1 MDSQYDQ
8 NFNSKMTLSTV
19 SASTG
24 NNYEYRIGG
33 RSENWNKYSIFEL
46 FAFKGYLCLKIE
58 PIYSQLPILAVI
70 KSYSDSKD
78 IKSTR
83 SYSNRIGLN
92 VPGNAFNR
100 PGRIDFLA
108 SEMAFNFLEQ
118 WGKIDW
124 NDIKDIKTYSISIGK
139 NTDVDRKKLYKQ
151 ILDAL
156 KHNLP
161 SETGVI
167 YQVISKSITKGGK
180 RKNTKKRSLK
190 KKKKSLKAIR
200 LKRSKKSLKKCR
212 TRKVKKTAF

>member
-1 MDSQYDQ
+1 MASQYDQ

-24 NNYEYRIGG
+24 NKYEFRIGE
-33 RSENWNKYSIFEL
+33 RSEKWNKYSIFEL
-46 FAFKGYLCLKIE
+46 FAFKSYVCLKIK

-70 KSYSDSKD
+70 KSYSDSED

-108 SEMAFNFLEQ
+108 SEKAILFLEQ
-118 WGKIDW
+118 WGEINW
-124 NDIKDIKTYSISIGK
+124 NDINDIKTYSISIGK
-139 NTDVDRKKLYKQ
+139 NRELYKQ

-156 KHNLP
+156 NEKAIP
-161 SETGVI
+161 K
-167 YQVISKSITKGGK
+167 SKTKGGK
-180 RKNTKKRSLK
+180 RKNTKKRALK
-190 KKKKSLKAIR
+190 KKKKSLKAMS
-200 LKRSKKSLKKCR
+200 LKRGKKR
-212 TRKVKKTAF
+212 HTRKKQRNI

>member
-8 NFNSKMTLSTV
+8 NFNSKITLSTV

-33 RSENWNKYSIFEL
+33 RSDEWKKYSIFEL
-46 FAFKGYLCLKIE
+46 FAFKGSVCLKIL

-70 KSYSDSKD
+70 KSYSDSED

-92 VPGNAFNR
+92 VPGNAFKR
-100 PGRIDFLA
+100 PGRINFLA
-108 SEMAFNFLEQ
+108 SEKAILFLEQ
-118 WGKIDW
+118 WGEINW
-124 NDIKDIKTYSISIGK
+124 NDINDIKTYSISIGK
-139 NTDVDRKKLYKQ
+139 NRELYKQ

-156 KHNLP
+156 KEKKIP
-161 SETGVI
+161 
-167 YQVISKSITKGGK
+167 KSITKGGK
-180 RKNTKKRSLK
+180 RKNTKKR
-190 KKKKSLKAIR
+190 SLKAIR

-212 TRKVKKTAF
+212 TRKVKKRRFKLPRV